1 MLSSRLS
8 PLSLPPLIS
17 NMDIRHLLKEDYNDT
32 MNILTS
38 SEKAIIRDVSRKIR
52 DDDIANKFYE
62 IYRSREEERR
72 EQREQREQQSEQ
84 NIKDKRRSIKIK
96 AVGILCVGT
105 IVYSCAMLITR

>member
-1 MLSSRLS
+1 
-8 PLSLPPLIS
+8 
-17 NMDIRHLLKEDYNDT
+17 MDIRHLLKEDYNDT

-62 IYRSREEERR
+62 IYRSREEERKEQR
-72 EQREQREQQSEQ
+72 EQREQREQ
-84 NIKDKRRSIKIK
+84 NIKEKRRSIKIK

>member
-1 MLSSRLS
+1 MLSSLLS

-38 SEKAIIRDVSRKIR
+38 SEKAIIRDVRRKIR

-62 IYRSREEERR
+62 IYRSREEERK
-72 EQREQREQQSEQ
+72 EQQEQQEQ
-84 NIKDKRRSIKIK
+84 NIKEKRRSIKIK

>member
-1 MLSSRLS
+1 MLSSLLS

-38 SEKAIIRDVSRKIR
+38 SEKAIIRDISRKIR

-62 IYRSREEERR
+62 IYRSREEER
-72 EQREQREQQSEQ
+72 REQREQQSEQ

>member
-1 MLSSRLS
+1 
-8 PLSLPPLIS
+8 
-17 NMDIRHLLKEDYNDT
+17 MDIRHLLKEDYNDT

-38 SEKAIIRDVSRKIR
+38 SEKAIIRDVRRKIR

-62 IYRSREEERR
+62 IYRSREEERK
-72 EQREQREQQSEQ
+72 EQQEQQEQ
-84 NIKDKRRSIKIK
+84 NIKEKRRSIKIK

>member
-1 MLSSRLS
+1 
-8 PLSLPPLIS
+8 
-17 NMDIRHLLKEDYNDT
+17 MDIRHLLKEDYNDT

-72 EQREQREQQSEQ
+72 EQREQQSEQ
-84 NIKDKRRSIKIK
+84 NIKDKWRSIKIK

>member
-1 MLSSRLS
+1 MLSSLLS

-62 IYRSREEERR
+62 IYRSREEERK
-72 EQREQREQQSEQ
+72 EQREQQEQ
-84 NIKDKRRSIKIK
+84 NIKEKRRSIKIK

>member
-1 MLSSRLS
+1 MLSSLLS

-72 EQREQREQQSEQ
+72 EQREQQSEQ